1 MAPLASRQPVLETV
15 IRFQT
20 VRRAA
25 VDNRQLAQEF
35 ADRLPLS

>member
-20 VRRAA
+20 ARRAA
-25 VDNRQLAQEF
+25 ADSTQLAQEF
-35 ADRLPLS
+35 ADHRQVS